1 MSLMYDALKQ
11 DDNGNLESKPLPKA
25 FDFQQHNVQL
35 ISKWNLAL
43 SGFILLVVGFIGYLL
58 FQNPAILSSP
68 VKAPPQQNTYVAAAN
83 KPPVSI
89 TKATEPVAITK
100 ATEPVAITK
109 ATEPVAI
116 TKATEPVAITK
127 ATEPVTTL
135 PPTKTLTNPRAHI
148 QKIKYLV
155 TQLKNTI
162 QNENIP
168 KTTELLQQLAQKA
181 GKDSIVTLRMNGYW
195 SLQQNLNQESRQFYQ
210 QLLMLQPNDLE
221 ANMNMA
227 LLDVRLGNMDNAKNR
242 LNKMTVLYPDSN
254 SVKQFSKSLYSM
266 GLQ

>member
-83 KPPVSI
+83 KPPVS
-89 TKATEPVAITK
+89 ITK

>member
-68 VKAPPQQNTYVAAAN
+68 VKAPPQQNTYVAA
-83 KPPVSI
+83 PVSI

-116 TKATEPVAITK
+116 TKATEPVATTK

-135 PPTKTLTNPRAHI
+135 PPTKSLTNPRAHI

-168 KTTELLQQLAQKA
+168 KTTELLQQLAQNA

-227 LLDVRLGNMDNAKNR
+227 LLDVRLGNMDDAKNR

-254 SVKQFSKSLYSM
+254 SVKQLSKSLYSM